1 MKISYYLSI
10 ISRLNPFSNDPNR
23 SAAQYTLK
31 KLLAFTMIYCFSAVL
46 GEGIIIGILYH
57 MGYDPL
63 HGVML
68 EGQIGELLPYYG
80 FLVFLFVTIAY
91 CRLVEKKTMQSIG
104 LSGNAANYLAGVLL
118 AAILLAIIMG
128 VNCIFGSIKFEG
140 LNTNI
145 DFKGF
150 LLWILA
156 FGIQGAA
163 EEMMCRGFL
172 LHSLLEKISIPKA
185 VMISS
190 SAFVLPHLMS
200 LLEVDFAYAVVGII
214 NLYLISI
221 ILSALVLRRSG
232 LWIACGLHSAWN
244 FILYVIMGLSL
255 SGVES
260 ISKGIILFRVEDAGL
275 LNGAAYG
282 IEAGLIT
289 TAVLGILAMLIL
301 KNERSGKH
309 GIS

>member
-1 MKISYYLSI
+1 MKISYF
-10 ISRLNPFSNDPNR
+10 ISHLNPFNNDSSR
-23 SAAQYTLK
+23 LVAQYTLR

-46 GEGIIIGILYH
+46 GEGIIIGILYR
-57 MGYDPL
+57 MGYNPL
-63 HGVML
+63 HGVMP

-80 FLVFLFVTIAY
+80 FLVFLLVTLAY
-91 CRLVEKKTMQSIG
+91 CKFVERKTMQSIG
-104 LSGNAANYLAGVLL
+104 LSGNAVDYLTGVLL

-145 DFKGF
+145 DFKGL

-185 VMISS
+185 VIISS
-190 SAFVLPHLMS
+190 SAFVFPHLMS
-200 LLEVDFAYAVVGII
+200 LFEVDFAYAVVGII

-221 ILSALVLRRSG
+221 ILSVLVLRRSG

-244 FILYVIMGLSL
+244 FILYVITGLSL
-255 SGVES
+255 SGVEN
-260 ISKGIILFRVEDAGL
+260 ISKGILLFRVKDAGL

-289 TAVLGILAMLIL
+289 TAVLGILATLIL
-301 KNERSGKH
+301 KGWKER
-309 GIS
+309 

>member
-1 MKISYYLSI
+1 MKISYCLSV
-10 ISRLNPFSNDPNR
+10 ISHLNPFNNDPNR
-23 SAAQYTLK
+23 SAAEYTIK
-31 KLLAFTMIYCFSAVL
+31 KLLAFVLIYCFSAVL
-46 GEGIIIGILYH
+46 GEGIIIGVLYR

-63 HGVML
+63 HGVMPA
-68 EGQIGELLPYYG
+68 GQVGELLPYYG

-104 LSGNAANYLAGVLL
+104 FSGNAADYLAGVLL

-145 DFKGF
+145 DFMGL
-150 LLWILA
+150 LLWIPA

-172 LHSLLEKISIPKA
+172 LHSLLEKISIPEA
-185 VMISS
+185 VIISS
-190 SAFVLPHLMS
+190 GAFVLPHLMS
-200 LLEVDFAYAVVGII
+200 LLEVDFAYAIVRIM

-221 ILSALVLRRSG
+221 VFSILGLRRSG

-244 FILYVIMGLSL
+244 FILYVIM
-255 SGVES
+255 
-260 ISKGIILFRVEDAGL
+260 A
-275 LNGAAYG
+275 
-282 IEAGLIT
+282 
-289 TAVLGILAMLIL
+289 
-301 KNERSGKH
+301 
-309 GIS
+309 

>member
-10 ISRLNPFSNDPNR
+10 ISHLNPFNNGNNK
-23 SAAQYTLK
+23 SAAVYTIK
-31 KLLAFTMIYCFSAVL
+31 KLLAFAMIYCFSAVL
-46 GEGIIIGILYH
+46 GEGIIIGILYR

-63 HGVML
+63 HGVMPA
-68 EGQIGELLPYYG
+68 GQIGELLIYYG
-80 FLVFLFVTIAY
+80 FLVFLLVTIAY

-104 LSGNAANYLAGVLL
+104 LSGNAADYLAGVLL
-118 AAILLAIIMG
+118 AAALLAIIIG
-128 VNCIFGSIKFEG
+128 VNCIFGSIKFWG
-140 LNTNI
+140 LNTNV
-145 DFKGF
+145 DFKSL

-190 SAFVLPHLMS
+190 GAFVLPHLMS
-200 LLEVDFAYAVVGII
+200 LLEADFAYAIVGIM

-221 ILSALVLRRSG
+221 VLSMLVLRRSG

-244 FILYVIMGLSL
+244 FILYVIMGLAL

-260 ISKGIILFRVEDAGL
+260 TSKGIILFRVKDAGL

-289 TAVLGILAMLIL
+289 TAVLGILVTLIL

>member
-10 ISRLNPFSNDPNR
+10 ISHLNPFNNDPNR
-23 SAAQYTLK
+23 AAAQYTLK

-46 GEGIIIGILYH
+46 GEGIIIGILYR

-63 HGVML
+63 HGVMPA
-68 EGQIGELLPYYG
+68 GQIGELLPYYG
-80 FLVFLFVTIAY
+80 FLVFLLVTIAY
-91 CRLVEKKTMQSIG
+91 CRLVEKRTTQSIG
-104 LSGNAANYLAGVLL
+104 FSGNAVDYLAGVLL
-118 AAILLAIIMG
+118 AAALLAIIIG
-128 VNCIFGSIKFEG
+128 VNCIFGSIKFWG
-140 LNTNI
+140 LNTNV
-145 DFKGF
+145 DFKSL

-190 SAFVLPHLMS
+190 SAFILPHLMS
-200 LLEVDFAYAVVGII
+200 LLEADFAYAIVGIV

-221 ILSALVLRRSG
+221 VFSALVLLRSG

-260 ISKGIILFRVEDAGL
+260 TSKGIILFGVKDVGL

-289 TAVLGILAMLIL
+289 TAVLGVLATLIL
-301 KNERSGKH
+301 KGWKERQY

>member
-1 MKISYYLSI
+1 MKISYYLSV
-10 ISRLNPFSNDPNR
+10 ISHLNPFKNDPNR
-23 SAAQYTLK
+23 SVAEYTIK
-31 KLLAFTMIYCFSAVL
+31 KLLAFVLIYCFSAVL
-46 GEGIIIGILYH
+46 GEGIIIGVLYR

-63 HGVML
+63 HGVMPA
-68 EGQIGELLPYYG
+68 GQIGELLPYYG

-104 LSGNAANYLAGVLL
+104 FSGNAADYLAGVLL
-118 AAILLAIIMG
+118 AAILLAIIIG
-128 VNCIFGSIKFEG
+128 INCISGSMIFLEWKAKVDFES
-140 LNTNI
+140 L
-145 DFKGF
+145 F
-150 LLWILA
+150 LWILA

-200 LLEVDFAYAVVGII
+200 LLEADFAYAIVGIM

-221 ILSALVLRRSG
+221 VFSMLVLRRSG

-244 FILYVIMGLSL
+244 FILYVIMSLSL

-260 ISKGIILFRVEDAGL
+260 TSKGIILFGVKDAGL

-289 TAVLGILAMLIL
+289 TAVLGILATLIL
-301 KNERSGKH
+301 KGWQCEKNF
-309 GIS
+309 